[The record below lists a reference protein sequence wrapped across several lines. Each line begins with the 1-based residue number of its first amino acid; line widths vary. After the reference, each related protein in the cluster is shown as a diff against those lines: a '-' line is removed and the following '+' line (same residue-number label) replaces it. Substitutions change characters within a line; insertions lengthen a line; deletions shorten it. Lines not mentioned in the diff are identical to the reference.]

1 MTIYGNEP
9 NLQLIRTM
17 AERDRLPHA
26 ALIYGERGRGRKT
39 IARYFAMTALCKG
52 EKKPCGECSSCR
64 KILQDTA
71 DIHPHPD
78 FIWVEH
84 SGKKQ
89 GFSVETVRGICKDA
103 IVAPND
109 GDRKVY
115 LFADCDSMDIR
126 AQNTLLKLTEEPPPH
141 VLLLFTAEHRNVFL
155 TTMLSRMMPLAVR
168 PCTPE
173 ECRRALTEDHGIAPA
188 EAERAAAACGGNIGR
203 ALAWLSD
210 PEQQELTAAVG
221 AMTGAI
227 ADRKLYE
234 LLCLLARYEKDR
246 FKAAE
251 VLRLLD
257 LQVRDAMVLKYGASQ
272 TEGCDSESAGR
283 LSARLSA
290 GRSRRLHEALQS
302 AYEALQAN
310 VSVKLVLASLGGTLI
325 R

>member
-17 AERDRLPHA
+17 AEHDRLPHA

-39 IARYFAMTALCKG
+39 IARYFAMTALCR
-52 EKKPCGECSSCR
+52 EANKPCGNCPSCR

-71 DIHPHPD
+71 EVHPHPD

-109 GDRKVY
+109 GERKVY

-155 TTMLSRMMPLAVR
+155 ATMLSRMMPLAVR

-173 ECRRALTEDHGIAPA
+173 DCRRALTEDHGIAQGD
-188 EAERAAAACGGNIGR
+188 AERAAAACAGNIGR
-203 ALAWLSD
+203 ALAWLQD
-210 PEQQELTAAVG
+210 PELQEMTASVG
-221 AMTGAI
+221 EATNAL
-227 ADRKLYE
+227 ADRRLYD
-234 LLCLLARYEKDR
+234 LLRILARYEKDR
-246 FKAAE
+246 FKASE

-257 LQVRDAMVLKYGASQ
+257 LQVRDAALLKYEG
-272 TEGCDSESAGR
+272 TEPAGCDRESAQR
-283 LSARLSA
+283 LSGTLSA
-290 GRSRRLHEALQS
+290 GRSRKLHEAVQS

-310 VSVKLVLASLGGTLI
+310 VSVKLVLASLGGSLLL
-325 R
+325 